1 MDVAKIIIPSICFH
15 CKLTWA
21 FINLAFGISFMKH
34 LMSPYL
40 KPILKYWLKNGIW
53 KGLRKKLFSYIL
65 CHNEYGV
72 QHPNDDFFFF
82 LLIKKIPKNSNWS
95 IKCFLIFF
103 YFMKRTR
110 KILIKRLFQSFP
122 KTGRFSKIKVSQVLT
137 SLMHYTK
144 K

>member
-72 QHPNDDFFFF
+72 QHPNDDIFF
-82 LLIKKIPKNSNWS
+82 L
-95 IKCFLIFF
+95 
-103 YFMKRTR
+103 
-110 KILIKRLFQSFP
+110 
-122 KTGRFSKIKVSQVLT
+122 
-137 SLMHYTK
+137 
-144 K
+144 

>member
-1 MDVAKIIIPSICFH
+1 MDVAKIIIPSV
-15 CKLTWA
+15 
-21 FINLAFGISFMKH
+21 
-34 LMSPYL
+34 
-40 KPILKYWLKNGIW
+40 
-53 KGLRKKLFSYIL
+53 LFSLQVNMCLHKLGFWYLIHETSDEPISETDTQIL
-65 CHNEYGV
+65 IEKWDMEGTEKKTV
-72 QHPNDDFFFF
+72 FLHPVSQWIRRSTSKWWFFFF

>member
-72 QHPNDDFFFF
+72 QHPNDDIFFY
-82 LLIKKIPKNSNWS
+82 KKLKNSNDV
-95 IKCFLIFF
+95 LVDQIFF
-103 YFMKRTR
+103 SYFYFFEKDSQNFNQKTFS
-110 KILIKRLFQSFP
+110 KFP
-122 KTGRFSKIKVSQVLT
+122 KDR
-137 SLMHYTK
+137 
-144 K
+144 

>member
-1 MDVAKIIIPSICFH
+1 MDVAKIIIPSVCFH
-15 CKLTWA
+15 CKLTCA
-21 FINLAFGISFMKH
+21 FINLAFGITFMKH

-82 LLIKKIPKNSNWS
+82 SFDKKNPKKLKLVDQMFSH
-95 IKCFLIFF
+95 IFLF
-103 YFMKRTR
+103 YEKDSQDFNQKTFS
-110 KILIKRLFQSFP
+110 KFP
-122 KTGRFSKIKVSQVLT
+122 KDR
-137 SLMHYTK
+137 
-144 K
+144 